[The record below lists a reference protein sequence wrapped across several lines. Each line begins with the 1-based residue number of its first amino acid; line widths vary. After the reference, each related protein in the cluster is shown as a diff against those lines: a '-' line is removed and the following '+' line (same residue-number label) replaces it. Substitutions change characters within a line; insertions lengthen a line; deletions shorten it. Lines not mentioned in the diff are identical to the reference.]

1 MKLEPIVMTPNAVK
15 KDRFIDKDYEMLNMK
30 TGKFDKNS
38 TPKVR
43 IGKPSVISIKPR
55 LRQD

>member
-1 MKLEPIVMTPNAVK
+1 MTPNAVK